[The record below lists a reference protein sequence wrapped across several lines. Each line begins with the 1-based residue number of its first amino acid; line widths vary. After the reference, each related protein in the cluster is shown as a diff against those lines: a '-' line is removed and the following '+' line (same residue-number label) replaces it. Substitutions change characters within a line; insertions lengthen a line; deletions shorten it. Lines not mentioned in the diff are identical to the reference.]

1 MYALECACR
10 SKKPGTVLAEWLSV
24 FTDSVVASSGVCCVE
39 SQVLTSCMHSYL
51 QTAVDTEAQLSAES
65 DAVTEVMDRQGGS
78 GVQDHLNNA
87 AGVEEGERDS
97 GGGAQASL
105 EIGRKEEE
113 EEEKGEEG
121 ERGKEKGS
129 HFSDSDREENRLTES
144 SLRGSGGKE
153 GRTTERISGT
163 TATAIQAPVT
173 AETAHHDKPSD
184 GVHSTRVEQDRDGEE
199 LEGSFQS
206 SSELGRGSRSLKH
219 SAEVYSTVVSPHMS
233 RSTQSPL
240 NTLSLEEEMVK
251 AGEGGEGE
259 VKEGEERKGEEGVVE
274 GEEEAGKD
282 VPVGKKKRKVYKSQL
297 LQSAGIHLQAVE
309 PLSHES
315 SSSGNSVEG
324 KSDAVRGEGEVV
336 RGEGGKERGGVSH
349 KSEDRNLE
357 QFSEILLDS
366 DLSPTDSET
375 SVSLPQDRAPEAAPE
390 EKEAQSKAE
399 RRVRFADEVDEAAST
414 GELGRDLVKEG

>member
-1 MYALECACR
+1 M
-10 SKKPGTVLAEWLSV
+10 LAEWRSV
-24 FTDSVVASSGVCCVE
+24 FTDSVVASIGVCCVE
-39 SQVLTSCMHSYL
+39 SQVLTSCTHSYL

-65 DAVTEVMDRQGGS
+65 DTVTEVMDRQGGS
-78 GVQDHLNNA
+78 GVQDHRNSA

-121 ERGKEKGS
+121 EGGKERGS

-144 SLRGSGGKE
+144 SLRGGGGE
-153 GRTTERISGT
+153 EGGRTTERISGT
-163 TATAIQAPVT
+163 TATAIRAPVT

-184 GVHSTRVEQDRDGEE
+184 SVHSTLVEQDRDGEE

-206 SSELGRGSRSLKH
+206 SSELGRGSRSLEH
-219 SAEVYSTVVSPHMS
+219 SAKVYSTVVSPHMS

-251 AGEGGEGE
+251 AGEGEEGE
-259 VKEGEERKGEEGVVE
+259 VKEGEGRKGEEGVVE

-324 KSDAVRGEGEVV
+324 KSEAVRGEGEVV
-336 RGEGGKERGGVSH
+336 RSEGGKEGSGVSH

-375 SVSLPQDRAPEAAPE
+375 SVSLPQDRAPEVAPG